1 MPNAKDDE
9 TKNAD
14 PAPDAEKPNEPFDAK
29 AAIEKLNSDIA
40 RLKQQPSH
48 PATFREF
55 CLGFPSSGLF
65 YILLGMAFLFVAH
78 WRIETTHA
86 AFTFILVVLGV
97 AVLLYGTGTQSAGN
111 FSSDTTA
118 AKYNVAI
125 AGGAGILA
133 LCVAFGMV
141 KFFPQMAD
149 TFRAEKKYLR
159 VLIKSTDGSSKIAYY
174 TSQFFIDGT
183 PIPSVLRGNS
193 YIEVFVPYTL
203 SDLNTIETAALSSD
217 PPKPRTAAKPKGKG
231 IGCEKAKGPTPETA
245 ALDEE
250 DSDSSIRKR
259 ISGTF
264 YRMPE
269 SNSNIVS
276 NSKTSGK
283 FGQLLDV
290 VPKDFDVR
298 LNKSSFRQI
307 SGGQDFP
314 EYEEI
319 VCVNL
324 QNDQQPQALQE
335 ATRKLTNDLANGQ
348 NFRVKDAGIAPAQP
362 AATDAAQLVVQ

>member
-1 MPNAKDDE
+1 MPD
-9 TKNAD
+9 
-14 PAPDAEKPNEPFDAK
+14 PDAIAGNPAASNANGDANAGGQKPNEPFDVE
-29 AAIEKLNSDIA
+29 AALKKLSDEVA
-40 RLKQQPSH
+40 NLKQPASRHPSS
-48 PATFREF
+48 PREF
-55 CLGFPSSGLF
+55 WLGFPSSGLF
-65 YILLGMAFLFVAH
+65 YMLLGMALLFVAQ

-97 AVLLYGTGTQSAGN
+97 AMLLYGTGTQSSGN

-149 TFRAEKKYLR
+149 AFRAERKYLR
-159 VLIKSTDGSSKIAYY
+159 VLIKSTDGSSKIANY

-203 SDLNTIETAALSSD
+203 SDLSAIETAAQSSE
-217 PPKPRTAAKPKGKG
+217 PPKVQGKAMPKRKR
-231 IGCEKAKGPTPETA
+231 IGCEKVKNPTQQIMI
-245 ALDEE
+245 DEE
-250 DSDSSIRKR
+250 DNDNSIKKR
-259 ISGTF
+259 ITGTF

-269 SNSNIVS
+269 SNANITG
-276 NSKTSGK
+276 NSKISAR

-290 VPKDFDVR
+290 VPSEFD
-298 LNKSSFRQI
+298 
-307 SGGQDFP
+307 
-314 EYEEI
+314 
-319 VCVNL
+319 
-324 QNDQQPQALQE
+324 
-335 ATRKLTNDLANGQ
+335 
-348 NFRVKDAGIAPAQP
+348 
-362 AATDAAQLVVQ
+362 